1 MGWWVCVTYLPIP
14 FGVAIFP
21 DSKIR
26 GANMGHTWCRQ
37 DHFYQT
43 RSAWSKDQ
51 GSNENHSPVH
61 NCAPTV
67 TKFCVM
73 WEGQALPQD
82 TKFGNCRDKIVD
94 SRAFLSWSLIL
105 GSSWSGLIK
114 LGPGGTHVGHMNL
127 VIWGYS
133 SCSEATLKNMVN
145 NNPYPDNKTQQRE
158 IRIHVFQICEN
169 LINVKR

>member
-1 MGWWVCVTYLPIP
+1 MRTWYGVWFFIANLDWYFFLDTAEMYAIPCYIGYNGTPLYSLHNHAILSCPLYNDVEPIP
-14 FGVAIFP
+14 SILYSP
-21 DSKIR
+21 R
-26 GANMGHTWCRQ
+26 P
-37 DHFYQT
+37 HFYQT

-61 NCAPTV
+61 NFAPTV

-105 GSSWSGLIK
+105 GLSWSGLIK
-114 LGPGGTHVGHMNL
+114 LGPSL
-127 VIWGYS
+127 IFQRS
-133 SCSEATLKNMVN
+133 SVAILPGQNITASPHSYL
-145 NNPYPDNKTQQRE
+145 
-158 IRIHVFQICEN
+158 
-169 LINVKR
+169 